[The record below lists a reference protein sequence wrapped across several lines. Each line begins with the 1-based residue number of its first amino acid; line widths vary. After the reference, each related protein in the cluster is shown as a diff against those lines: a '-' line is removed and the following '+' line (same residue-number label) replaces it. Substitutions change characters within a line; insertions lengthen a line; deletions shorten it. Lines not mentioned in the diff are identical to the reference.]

1 VDQYDNS
8 IACNRQGLT
17 IFPEINAFKFGIYNA
32 YLCKTSDPEIALK
45 ESGLNE
51 SDVRYDLYYFTR
63 QFDKAI
69 EYAKHDT
76 LFVSDQFD
84 YFSTAHII
92 AFLYFLAGN
101 KSLSRVY
108 ADSSIMDI
116 KEKIKEFPDDD
127 RFYASLGFCYVY
139 YGNFKEA
146 IACGEKA
153 VALKPVKLDALQGA
167 VKEEDL
173 MNIYVLTGNTDL
185 ALDKME
191 NLLSIPSDLHAG
203 RIMIDPIYDKLR
215 NLPRFRQIINSAR
228 KQLTINQ

>member
-17 IFPEINAFKFGIYNA
+17 IFPEINAFKIGIYNA
-32 YLCKTSDPEIALK
+32 YLCKTSDPKIALK

-51 SDVRYDLYYFTR
+51 SDIRYDLYYFTR
-63 QFDKAI
+63 QFDEAI
-69 EYAKHDT
+69 EYTKHDT
-76 LFVSDQFD
+76 LSVSDQFD

-101 KSLSRVY
+101 TSLSKVY
-108 ADSSIMDI
+108 ADSAIMDI

-139 YGNFKEA
+139 NGNFKEA
-146 IACGEKA
+146 IACGKKA

-167 VKEEDL
+167 IKEEDL

-203 RIMIDPIYDKLR
+203 RIMIDPVYDKLR
-215 NLPRFRQIINSAR
+215 DLPRFKQIINSAH
-228 KQLTINQ
+228 KQLTIN